1 MGAACQPTRA
11 AWPSAGVRATT
22 VPVNA
27 SPPSADFERS
37 VERRVAMLRERS
49 LRAIEAETVARR
61 LEWLEARPGLR
72 TTPASPRRLFEILL
86 LEYMGLRAQDL
97 PVLSESAGEITWSS
111 RNPCPTLEACAR
123 AGLSTAVVCKG
134 AYERSTQA
142 FLSWFDPRF
151 RFLRDYGEI
160 RPRAAGCRE
169 RIVRL
174 DVEAVMRTALE
185 QARLSR
191 RSGDKGY
198 GAAVVLGERVLS
210 CRHDTA
216 SSERDPSLHAE
227 VNAIR
232 EAARALGTA
241 DLSGCVLVSTCEPC
255 PMCSSLA
262 VWANLAAVF
271 HGASIEATA
280 ALGKARIRVPAREI
294 AERSPVRL
302 EVVGGI
308 LEEECLALY
317 R

>member
-1 MGAACQPTRA
+1 MKA
-11 AWPSAGVRATT
+11 
-22 VPVNA
+22 
-27 SPPSADFERS
+27 PPSSVVFERS
-37 VERRVAMLRERS
+37 IERRVATLRERS
-49 LRAIEAETVARR
+49 LAEIDAETTARR
-61 LEWLEARPGLR
+61 LAWLEAHPGLR
-72 TTPASPRRLFEILL
+72 SAPTSPRRLFEILF

-97 PVLSESAGEITWSS
+97 PVLSESATEITWSS
-111 RNPCPTLEACAR
+111 RNPCPTLEACVR

-134 AYERSTQA
+134 AYQRSTQA

-151 RFLRDYGEI
+151 RFLRDYDEI
-160 RPRAAGCRE
+160 RPQAVGCRE
-169 RIVRL
+169 RIVRV
-174 DVEAVMRTALE
+174 DVEAVMRLALE
-185 QARLSR
+185 EARASR
-191 RSGDKGY
+191 RSGNKGY
-198 GAAVVLGERVLS
+198 GAAVVLGERVVS

-216 SSERDPSLHAE
+216 SAERDPSLHAE
-227 VNAIR
+227 VNAVR

-308 LEEECLALY
+308 LEQECLALY

>member
-1 MGAACQPTRA
+1 MTQR
-11 AWPSAGVRATT
+11 
-22 VPVNA
+22 
-27 SPPSADFERS
+27 SPADFEAS
-37 VERRVAMLRERS
+37 VERRLAALRERS
-49 LRAIEAETVARR
+49 LRDIEAEAAARR
-61 LEWLEARPGLR
+61 LAWLEARPGLR
-72 TTPASPRRLFEILL
+72 SAPLSPRRLFELL
-86 LEYMGLRAQDL
+86 FLEYMGLDPADL
-97 PVLSESAGEITWSS
+97 PVRSESEREITWSS

-151 RFLRDYGEI
+151 RFLRDYAEL
-160 RPRAAGCRE
+160 RPAAAGCTE
-169 RIVRL
+169 RIVRV
-174 DVEAVMRTALE
+174 DVEGVMRLALD

-191 RSGDKGY
+191 RTGNKGY
-198 GAAVVLGERVLS
+198 GAAVLLGERVLS

-227 VNAIR
+227 LNAVR
-232 EAARALGTA
+232 DAARALGTA

-262 VWANLAAVF
+262 VWANMGAVF
-271 HGASIEATA
+271 FGASIQATA

-308 LEEECLALY
+308 LEEECMELY

>member
-1 MGAACQPTRA
+1 MT
-11 AWPSAGVRATT
+11 SMD
-22 VPVNA
+22 
-27 SPPSADFERS
+27 DFERS
-37 VERRVAMLRERS
+37 VERRMADLRERS
-49 LRAIEAETVARR
+49 LREIDADTAARR
-61 LEWLEARPGLR
+61 LSWLEARPALR
-72 TTPASPRRLFEILL
+72 SDHLTPRRLFEILF
-86 LEYMGLRAQDL
+86 LEYMGLGREDL
-97 PVLSESAGEITWSS
+97 PVLSESDEEITWSS
-111 RNPCPTLEACAR
+111 RNPCPTLEACGR
-123 AGLSTAVVCKG
+123 LGLSTAAVCKG

-169 RIVRL
+169 RIVRV
-174 DVEAVMRTALE
+174 DVEGAMRLAID
-185 QARLSR
+185 QARASR
-191 RSGDKGY
+191 RGGNKGY

-210 CRHDTA
+210 HRHDTA

-227 VNAIR
+227 MSAVR
-232 EAARALGTA
+232 EACRVLGTA

-262 VWANLAAVF
+262 VWANLGAVF
-271 HGASIEATA
+271 FGASIEGTA

-294 AERSPVRL
+294 AARSPIRL

-308 LEEECLALY
+308 LEEECLELY

>member
-1 MGAACQPTRA
+1 MSPSPT
-11 AWPSAGVRATT
+11 
-22 VPVNA
+22 
-27 SPPSADFERS
+27 PPDFERS
-37 VERRVAMLRERS
+37 VERRVAALRGKS
-49 LRAIEAETVARR
+49 LHQIEADTMARR

-72 TTPASPRRLFEILL
+72 SSPVSPRRLFEILFR
-86 LEYMGLRAQDL
+86 EYMGLPPEDL
-97 PVLSESAGEITWSS
+97 PVLSESEAEITWSS

-123 AGLSTAVVCKG
+123 TGMSTAVVCKG

-169 RIVRL
+169 RIVRV
-174 DVEAVMRTALE
+174 DVEGVMRTALE
-185 QARLSR
+185 QAGASR
-191 RSGDKGY
+191 RGGNKGY
-198 GAAVVLGERVLS
+198 GAAVVLGERLLS

-216 SSERDPSLHAE
+216 SSEGDPSLHAE
-227 VNAIR
+227 VNAVR
-232 EAARALGTA
+232 DAARALGSA

-262 VWANLAAVF
+262 VWASLGAVF
-271 HGASIEATA
+271 FGASIEATA

-308 LEEECLALY
+308 LEEACLALY